1 MGKQIGKFG
10 PRAFSGETAP
20 SYRDAG
26 VDLDAAERAKM
37 RLKDLV
43 ASTRDENTLS
53 DLGSFGGLYRVPPEA
68 RGPVLV
74 ASADGVGTKLKVAFL
89 SGRHGTLG
97 RDLVNH
103 CVNDILVQGARP
115 LFFLDYLAVG
125 TMDEDVVTEV
135 VAGVALGC
143 RDNGCA
149 LLGGETAQMPDFYAP
164 GEYDLAG
171 FVVGVVESEQVLD
184 GSAVGV
190 GDVLIGIASTGLHTN
205 GYTLARRI
213 VFDQLG
219 LGPDDAFPTTGRS
232 VADELLEA
240 HKSYLRPLLPLVEGG
255 RVHALAHITG
265 GGVPGNLPRV
275 LGPGLGA
282 VVQRDSWELPPVF
295 GVLQQSGSLTL
306 EEMDRVFNMG
316 VGMIAIVS
324 PAHADDMVAS
334 LRSAGE
340 TAWVMGE
347 IEAGHGV
354 RYG

>member
-1 MGKQIGKFG
+1 M
-10 PRAFSGETAP
+10 AFFGETAP

-219 LGPDDAFPTTGRS
+219 LGPDDVFPTTGRS

-240 HKSYLRPLLPLVEGG
+240 HKSYLRTLLPLVEGG

-265 GGVPGNLPRV
+265 GGIPGNLPRV

-324 PAHADDMVAS
+324 PAHVDDMVAS